1 MPQELSPANTWTPQ
15 NLATLVER
23 LGGAIVATHSQSG
36 MMGHHM
42 IRILKERGR
51 ADLVKGLITVEG
63 GCSLAQSGLTA
74 ADFDAIPYLAVK
86 GDYTA
91 ISTQCQE
98 SVDAINARRA
108 QNQGSAKAEYMK
120 LDELGMLGVTHMMM
134 LDANNL
140 EIADLMLEWVGEN
153 VPRAPRR

>member
-1 MPQELSPANTWTPQ
+1 
-15 NLATLVER
+15 
-23 LGGAIVATHSQSG
+23 
-36 MMGHHM
+36 M

-51 ADLVKGLITVEG
+51 ADLVKGLITIEG
-63 GCSLAQSGLTA
+63 GCSLPQSGLTA
-74 ADFDAIPYLAVK
+74 ADFDAIPYLAIK

-91 ISTQCQE
+91 TSQQCQE

-108 QNQGSAKAEYMK
+108 QGQGTAKAEYVK

-140 EIADLMLEWVGEN
+140 EIADVMLEWAGEN